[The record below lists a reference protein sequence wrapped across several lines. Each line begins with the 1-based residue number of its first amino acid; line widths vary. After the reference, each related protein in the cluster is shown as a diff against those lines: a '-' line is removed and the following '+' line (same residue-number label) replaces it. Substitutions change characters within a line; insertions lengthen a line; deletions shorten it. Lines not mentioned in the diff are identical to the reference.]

1 MTTGD
6 RINAVNDIGQAS
18 KNMLCILRRKQFGM
32 TACAVRSLITVQ
44 ISLPGGSLTNL
55 FWQAN
60 VLNNK
65 NVLESIPHY
74 MCSLRPIVFRY
85 MYLPFVFQYVHSFHV
100 YMSYAVLNVPIMHV
114 LACPMYVSMYYVRKT
129 SNKCGEKTT
138 QDST

>member
-74 MCSLRPIVFRY
+74 MCSLRPIVFRCI
-85 MYLPFVFQYVHSFHV
+85 YLSFSSMFIHSMFICL
-100 YMSYAVLNVPIMHV
+100 MQ
-114 LACPMYVSMYYVRKT
+114 C
-129 SNKCGEKTT
+129 
-138 QDST
+138 